1 MKELSQNEVRVE
13 IGENDNGAGRYSDCR
28 RGCSLN
34 CCTNQ
39 IWKSLGKVQS
49 TALNQKSSQSRN
61 SMGCHHGHDPLVH
74 HSWRMLEAYPAHSC
88 RVRAASSI
96 THLRPNGL
104 SSAIRNRLCAK
115 VAPDR
120 FQERQTL
127 RYPELLE
134 SRSNPT
140 QGGRIGQSFEWNF
153 DEYRCHKQQRKGHK
167 DGHGVFQYLNAPC
180 SPLVPGPTLRLSL
193 MRALLTCVQNP
204 RKACPVRSSSHTGQ
218 ALLVRAQSRRRLEW
232 KMWMHGRD
240 RETHALT
247 RSNGT
252 RIRDVGIGAQRRS
265 LHRLK
270 S

>member
-13 IGENDNGAGRYSDCR
+13 IGENDNGAGRYSDYR

-61 SMGCHHGHDPLVH
+61 SMGCHHEHDPLVH

-134 SRSNPT
+134 SRE
-140 QGGRIGQSFEWNF
+140 GGSASLSSGTLMSIAVTNSSVKGTKMATASFN
-153 DEYRCHKQQRKGHK
+153 
-167 DGHGVFQYLNAPC
+167 
-180 SPLVPGPTLRLSL
+180 T
-193 MRALLTCVQNP
+193 
-204 RKACPVRSSSHTGQ
+204 
-218 ALLVRAQSRRRLEW
+218 
-232 KMWMHGRD
+232 
-240 RETHALT
+240 
-247 RSNGT
+247 
-252 RIRDVGIGAQRRS
+252 
-265 LHRLK
+265 
-270 S
+270 

>member
-115 VAPDR
+115 
-120 FQERQTL
+120 L
-127 RYPELLE
+127 RWIVSKNGKLSVIRNYPIA
-134 SRSNPT
+134 RSNPHS
-140 QGGRIGQSFEWNF
+140 GR
-153 DEYRCHKQQRKGHK
+153 
-167 DGHGVFQYLNAPC
+167 A
-180 SPLVPGPTLRLSL
+180 
-193 MRALLTCVQNP
+193 
-204 RKACPVRSSSHTGQ
+204 
-218 ALLVRAQSRRRLEW
+218 
-232 KMWMHGRD
+232 D
-240 RETHALT
+240 RPAFRVEL
-247 RSNGT
+247 
-252 RIRDVGIGAQRRS
+252 
-265 LHRLK
+265 
-270 S
+270 